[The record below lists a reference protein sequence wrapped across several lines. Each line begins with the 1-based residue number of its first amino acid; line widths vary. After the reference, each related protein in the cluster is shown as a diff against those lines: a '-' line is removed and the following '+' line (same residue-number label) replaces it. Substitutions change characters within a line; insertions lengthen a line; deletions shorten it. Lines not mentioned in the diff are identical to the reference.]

1 MADKKPPNFL
11 TGTKVPQEYK
21 GLPGGI
27 HPYGPAVPG
36 GIFSTD
42 AHDNLVRSKGFKAT
56 HWRHALVASRE
67 TPAAGVFLDTP
78 TDIPG
83 YNLYDPRP
91 FYIAVQQLNWQDQ
104 YIIQGVHGSHAIS
117 TVNYTTYYEEDRPD
131 KDRVYLR
138 KNDIVTIEND
148 VTVLTQ
154 ELFEYK
160 PNGLQRLKFPIIDVD
175 YLADGRNNRY
185 EQGIDFVIT
194 DNMIEWIGN
203 KPLWDAGKGRGDSLS
218 IVYWTKPYFSVLTT
232 PRVFRTVFSNE
243 FGNDSKPSFPTYVAG
258 SAVLKMLWIDSSGI
272 DLPEW
277 PKNIEPERTNNSRS

>member
-1 MADKKPPNFL
+1 MANKKPPNFL
-11 TGTKVPQEYK
+11 TGVKVPQDYK

-27 HPYGPAVPG
+27 QPYGPAVPG
-36 GIFSTD
+36 GIFSAD
-42 AHDNLVRSKGFKAT
+42 AHDNLVRSKGFKAV
-56 HWRHALVASRE
+56 HWRHALVATRE
-67 TPAAGVFLDTP
+67 TPQAGVFLDEP

-117 TVNYTTYYEEDRPD
+117 TVNYTTYYEADNSE
-131 KDRVYLR
+131 KERVYLR
-138 KNDIVTIEND
+138 KNDIITIDNE

-160 PNGLQRLKFPIIDVD
+160 PNGPQRLKFPILEID
-175 YLADGRNNRY
+175 YLVDGRNNRY
-185 EQGIDFVIT
+185 EQGIDFEIV
-194 DNMIEWIGN
+194 NHMIQWTKN
-203 KPLWDAGKGRGDSLS
+203 KPSWDSGKGRGETLS
-218 IVYWTKPYFSVLTT
+218 VVYWTKPYFSVLAT

-243 FGNDSKPSFPTYVAG
+243 TGNDSHPSFPTFVAG
-258 SAVLKMLWIDSSGI
+258 SAVLKMLWIDSTGI

-277 PKNIEPERTNNSRS
+277 PKNIEPDKTHNSRS